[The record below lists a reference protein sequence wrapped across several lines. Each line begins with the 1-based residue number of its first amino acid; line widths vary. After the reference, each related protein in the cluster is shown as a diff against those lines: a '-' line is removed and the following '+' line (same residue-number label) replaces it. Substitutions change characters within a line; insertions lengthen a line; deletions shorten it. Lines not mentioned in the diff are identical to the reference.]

1 MKTVCLLLFPITL
14 LAAVVFIAVT
24 LWTRAGVN
32 VVHLDDATLH
42 AAGGLSAAE
51 VRDLV
56 D

>member
-1 MKTVCLLLFPITL
+1 MKTVCSLLFPIAL
-14 LAAVVFIAVT
+14 LAGVVFIAVT
-24 LWTRAGVN
+24 LWTRTGVS
-32 VVHLDDATLH
+32 VVHLDGATLH